1 MALAKIDKRK
11 RLSKGRIGC
20 TFVNAAGDPVSL
32 PMGTTITDTT
42 GNTFRVTVHRSD
54 DGEFTPLL
62 PLSGAKSPSENFE
75 Y

>member
-11 RLSKGRIGC
+11 KLSKGRIGC
-20 TFVNAAGDPVSL
+20 TFVNTIGLPVSL
-32 PMGTTITDTT
+32 PIGTVITDIT
-42 GNTFRVTVHRSD
+42 GNTFRVTAHHSE

-62 PLSGAKSPSENFE
+62 SLSGAKSPGENIE